1 MSKTILIMEDEQEL
15 RQLLRAFLEDAGY
28 RVLEAGDGETGLAIF
43 EREAVD
49 LVLLDVLMPRLDG
62 YAVCRRIRVRSQVPV
77 IMLTALDGE
86 DDALR
91 GYDVQVDDYVTKT
104 VSMLLLLRRIEA
116 VLRRVADRRVAE
128 LVQKGRRVAE
138 RSVAELVQE
147 GESVG
152 SKDDAALLSCGQV
165 MMDTAR
171 YEVMSGGRLVTL
183 TAREFE
189 ILRLFLEH
197 PGRVFT
203 RTQLIDQIWGYDFV
217 GDARIV
223 NTHIKNLRHK
233 LGSAC
238 IETVRGVGYRVVCSD
253 A

>member
-91 GYDVQVDDYVTKT
+91 GYDVQVDDYVTKP

-116 VLRRVADRRVAE
+116 VL
-128 LVQKGRRVAE
+128 RRVAE

-165 MMDTAR
+165 TMDTAR